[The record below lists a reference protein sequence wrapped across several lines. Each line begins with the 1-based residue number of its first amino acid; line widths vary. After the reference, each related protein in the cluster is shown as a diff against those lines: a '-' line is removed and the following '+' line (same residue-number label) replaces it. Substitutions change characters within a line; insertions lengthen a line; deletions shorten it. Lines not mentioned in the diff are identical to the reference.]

1 MAAVWPLAYHDLST
15 EPYPPLRRNLTFPWA
30 PWDSRALQ
38 HTCADFP
45 GRSGSIL
52 PTVDLVEVL
61 KDHLGIDKDPRA
73 AEMESELDTK
83 EWRKPVGTS

>member
-1 MAAVWPLAYHDLST
+1 
-15 EPYPPLRRNLTFPWA
+15 
-30 PWDSRALQ
+30 
-38 HTCADFP
+38 
-45 GRSGSIL
+45 
-52 PTVDLVEVL
+52 LVEVL